1 MLFTR
6 TPNIHTAY
14 FIFGRFNPVTTG
26 HGAMFEKLAED
37 ARTNKADAYVFVSSN
52 KVQNSKNPLTVEQKM
67 DIINKVYGE
76 RFKGRIQF
84 INSGPGLGACNCN
97 TALHAA
103 RKLRENGY
111 TDLVMYVGSD
121 HEKGEEEDFSWVIAS
136 NSKNLNKKQLKG
148 TPLIIRS
155 NVMPRRTASNN
166 DNDMNPVS
174 MSASKI
180 RKIARSNEIPY
191 SKKVDLVSKGTGLER
206 KDAIELIKLIS
217 AYSNDMPKSRPK
229 STAQKS
235 RPKRSISRSPKKSL
249 KQSRSRSPKKSP
261 RQGRSRSYGGYQTR
275 KSKNNTVPNLFSQS
289 FSNRL

>member
-1 MLFTR
+1 MAFTR

-14 FIFGRFNPVTTG
+14 FIFGRFNPVTIG

-37 ARTNKADAYVFVSSN
+37 AHTNKADAYVFVSSN
-52 KVQNSKNPLTVEQKM
+52 KVQNGKNPLTVEQKM
-67 DIINKVYGE
+67 YFINKVYGE

-84 INSGPGLGACNCN
+84 INSGPNACNCN

-166 DNDMNPVS
+166 NDMNPVS

-180 RKIARSNEIPY
+180 RKISRNNELAY
-191 SKKVDLVSKGTGLER
+191 SKKLDLVSEGTGLER
-206 KDAIELIKLIS
+206 KDAIELIKQIS
-217 AYSNDMPKSRPK
+217 VYSNDTPKSRPK

-235 RPKRSISRSPKKSL
+235 RLKRSISRSPKKSP

-261 RQGRSRSYGGYQTR
+261 KKGIIRSRGGYQTR
-275 KSKNNTVPNLFSQS
+275 KSKK
-289 FSNRL
+289 